1 MRLLIMGPPGAGKG
15 TQAVGIAA
23 HYGVPAISSG
33 ALFRSNIQNAT
44 PLGQRVSAIIAAGEY
59 VPDDLTTELV
69 FDRIADADC
78 EAGWLLDGYPRT
90 AGQVEALDGLLAA
103 QGNDL
108 TAAISL
114 VADPD
119 ALVGR
124 LLKRA
129 EIEGR
134 LDDNEETIRH
144 RIEVYNAETA
154 SLLAGYADRGLVVEV
169 DALGDVADVTRRLTD
184 ALDAKLAAK

>member
-33 ALFRSNIQNAT
+33 ALFRSNIQNKT

-78 EAGWLLDGYPRT
+78 ADGWLLDGYPRT
-90 AGQVEALDGLLAA
+90 GGQVEALDGLLAS
-103 QGNDL
+103 QGVDL

-134 LDDNEETIRH
+134 MDDNAETIRH
-144 RIEVYNAETA
+144 RIEVYNEETA
-154 SLLAGYADRGLVVEV
+154 RLLADYESRGLVVEV

>member
-15 TQAVGIAA
+15 TQAVGVAA

-33 ALFRSNIQNAT
+33 DLFRSNIKSKT
-44 PLGQRVSAIIAAGEY
+44 PLGERVSAIIAAGEY

-69 FDRIADADC
+69 FDRIADPDC
-78 EAGWLLDGYPRT
+78 GGGWLLDGYPRT
-90 AGQVEALDGLLAA
+90 AGQVAALDALLSE
-103 QGNDL
+103 QGNEVS
-108 TAAISL
+108 AAISL

-119 ALVGR
+119 VLVGR

-134 LDDNEETIRH
+134 LDDNEETIRR
-144 RIEVYNAETA
+144 RIEVYNEETA
-154 SLLAGYADRGLVVEV
+154 SLLEGYQARGLVVEV

-184 ALDAKLAAK
+184 ALDAKLAAR

>member
-33 ALFRSNIQNAT
+33 ALFRSNIQNKT

-69 FDRIADADC
+69 FDRLADEDC
-78 EAGWLLDGYPRT
+78 AAGWLLDGYPRT
-90 AGQVEALDGLLAA
+90 AGQVEALDGLLSS
-103 QGNDL
+103 QGDEL
-108 TAAISL
+108 SAAISL
-114 VADPD
+114 VAEPD
-119 ALVGR
+119 GLVGR

-134 LDDNEETIRH
+134 QDDNEETIRH
-144 RIEVYNAETA
+144 RIEVYNQETA
-154 SLLAGYADRGLVVEV
+154 CLLAGYQSRGLVVEV
-169 DALGDVADVTRRLTD
+169 DALGEVADVTRRLTD